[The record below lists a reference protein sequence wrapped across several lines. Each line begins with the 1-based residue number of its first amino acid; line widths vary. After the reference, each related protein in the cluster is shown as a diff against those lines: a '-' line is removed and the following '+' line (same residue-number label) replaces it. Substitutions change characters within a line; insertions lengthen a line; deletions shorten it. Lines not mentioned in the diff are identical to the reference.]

1 MQQNETVDMTLG
13 ELCLLSR
20 RPGRFVSHQ
29 IRVRFPENGV
39 TRATMAEAR
48 GIRLPQRKRL
58 HRT

>member
-48 GIRLPQRKRL
+48 GIRLPR
-58 HRT
+58 